1 MCGIYSAGGAVKCGM
16 NLCCSALGWCGTT
29 NSYCTNSD
37 PQCGTLPCQ
46 EGFGSCEVKK
56 GKTCPASDKTTSGRT
71 IGYYQASN
79 SRDRLCNKISPSDIV
94 TTPTDVA
101 PQGYSHLYFA
111 FASIDPV
118 SFAIA
123 PADDADIPLYTEF
136 TALRSRGLQTWIAVG
151 GFDFS
156 DADRATHGTWSSL
169 VASPSNRAAF
179 ISSLVTFMNQYG
191 FQGVDLDW
199 EYPVDP
205 ARGGEPADTANLV
218 LLVQEMRAAFGT
230 TFGISMTLAPDY
242 WYLRYFDAKAMES
255 YVDFYGFM
263 AYDLHGYWD
272 QDVKTLGSVVRGQ
285 ADIRD
290 IGNDTLPLWF
300 DELDASK
307 INFGIALYGRGYTLS
322 DPSCNDLLCP
332 FSGPSKP
339 GTCTKSEGVMSLIEI
354 EQLIVDKG
362 IIPTYLPE
370 AMMKQITWDDQ
381 WIGYDDADTIEAKR
395 SWADA
400 QCFGGTMAWSVDFY
414 SGEGSGMTPTP
425 TTDGTCGKANG
436 NTVCGDWSTGNC
448 CSSSGWCGSGP
459 DYCNGGCQS
468 GDCVTG
474 GETTDGT
481 CGLAY
486 GNTTCGSWP
495 QGSCCSPAGYCGSSI
510 AYCGTGCQ
518 SGPCASNST
527 A

>member
-1 MCGIYSAGGAVKCGM
+1 MQLRAFQMGRVQMAD
-16 NLCCSALGWCGTT
+16 
-29 NSYCTNSD
+29 SYCINAD
-37 PQCGTLPCQ
+37 PQGGTLPCQ
-46 EGFGSCEVKK
+46 QGFGSCEVKK
-56 GKTCPASDKTTSGRT
+56 GKTCPASDSTTSGRT

-79 SRDRLCNKISPSDIV
+79 TRDRLCNKISPSDII
-94 TTPTDVA
+94 TTPTDIA
-101 PQGYSHLYFA
+101 PKGYSHLYFA

-118 SFAIA
+118 SFNIA
-123 PADDADIPLYTEF
+123 PADDADVPLYTEF
-136 TALRSRGLQTWIAVG
+136 TALKSRGLQTWIAIG

-156 DADRATHGTWSSL
+156 DADKATHGTWSSL

-179 ISSLVTFMNQYG
+179 ISSLITFMDQYG

-205 ARGGEPADTANLV
+205 ARGGNPADTANLV
-218 LLVQEMRAAFGT
+218 LLTQEMRAAFGT
-230 TFGISMTLAPDY
+230 NFGISMTLAPDY

-272 QDVKTLGSVVRGQ
+272 QDVETLGSVVRGQ

-322 DPSCNDLLCP
+322 SPSCNELLCP

-339 GTCTKSEGVMSLIEI
+339 AVCTNSDGIMSLVEI
-354 EQLIVDKG
+354 EQLIEGKG
-362 IIPTYLPE
+362 LTPTYLPE

-381 WIGYDDADTIEAKR
+381 WIGYDDADTIVAKKA
-395 SWADA
+395 WADA

-414 SGEGSGMTPTP
+414 SGEGR
-425 TTDGTCGKANG
+425 
-436 NTVCGDWSTGNC
+436 
-448 CSSSGWCGSGP
+448 
-459 DYCNGGCQS
+459 
-468 GDCVTG
+468 
-474 GETTDGT
+474 
-481 CGLAY
+481 
-486 GNTTCGSWP
+486 
-495 QGSCCSPAGYCGSSI
+495 
-510 AYCGTGCQ
+510 
-518 SGPCASNST
+518 
-527 A
+527 